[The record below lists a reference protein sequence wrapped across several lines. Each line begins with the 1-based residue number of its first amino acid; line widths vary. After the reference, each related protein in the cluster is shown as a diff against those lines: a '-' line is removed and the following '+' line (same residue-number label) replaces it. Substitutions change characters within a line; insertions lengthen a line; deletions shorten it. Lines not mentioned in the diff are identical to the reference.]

1 MADVQVMS
9 LAARPEPEGASGC
22 KVWETAGGP
31 SDVQTRIAIV
41 GVSLGTVLFAS
52 VSNVGRWLSLL
63 AGPTV
68 LTWLVVVCIGRKPW
82 FVFLPALY
90 AFVFAFLFGLA
101 EGWGGGAVVTAA
113 LALSGL
119 AAGGALLARSVVR
132 YEDG

>member
-9 LAARPEPEGASGC
+9 LAARPEPEGGSGC

-68 LTWLVVVCIGRKPW
+68 LTAYIRTLEKLCEENP
-82 FVFLPALY
+82 
-90 AFVFAFLFGLA
+90 
-101 EGWGGGAVVTAA
+101 
-113 LALSGL
+113 
-119 AAGGALLARSVVR
+119 RSVDLRTCLGMAYAVR
-132 YEDG
+132 R